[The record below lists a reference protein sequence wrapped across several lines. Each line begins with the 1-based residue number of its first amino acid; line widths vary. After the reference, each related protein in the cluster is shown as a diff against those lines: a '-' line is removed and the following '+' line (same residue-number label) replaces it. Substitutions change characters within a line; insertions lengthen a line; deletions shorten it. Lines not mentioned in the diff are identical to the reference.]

1 MATTDLL
8 ANLRLR
14 REQIG
19 VELAALTKATIGGK
33 PNASSSNQV
42 DHVQWRLSLYQELEA
57 IDAQI
62 AKYEGGFVEHVT
74 YGVV

>member
-8 ANLRLR
+8 ANLKAR

-19 VELAALTKATIGGK
+19 VELAELTITSIGGK
-33 PNASSSNQV
+33 PNAGSANQV
-42 DHVQWRLSLYQELEA
+42 DHVQWRLSLYQELES
-57 IDAQI
+57 IDRQI
-62 AKYEGGFVEHVT
+62 ARYEGGFGESVT